1 MSLRRLLD
9 RARPEELA
17 PLEAILGLPADGRR
31 GERAAAVE
39 SSIRRIGGVH
49 CPSWRSS
56 LRRLLEKKGY
66 GHAGQVDVLEARL
79 IGALVDRKAL
89 SPQAAGAY
97 ALMAPYG
104 PPKQGL
110 IPSEWRYEFKRNH
123 LLRVFFFLLPLIWL
137 RNRDE
142 REQEKKLPAVLMAL
156 AKLRQAL
163 QGRVTVAI
171 VGPPSSGKDSALRAL
186 FGIDTGNIDPVAGAT
201 REAGIHKL
209 SESLFVLNTP
219 GHGDVDEGLSEKTEM
234 YLDHA
239 DLYLVV
245 LNAEGGLQAPDRA
258 LLDTVQARGRPTL
271 VALNKVDL
279 LREGELTRMLAH
291 VRERAPG
298 LLVIPASFDP
308 YLAPEPLG
316 VDDVWQ
322 WLEEQAGEQA
332 GEHREPE
339 GT

>member
-1 MSLRRLLD
+1 VSLRRLLD
-9 RARPEELA
+9 RARPEELET
-17 PLEAILGLPADGRR
+17 LEAVLGLSAEGRR

-39 SSIRRIGGVH
+39 SAIRRIGGVH
-49 CPSWRSS
+49 CPSWRTS

-66 GHAGQVDVLEARL
+66 GPAGEIDVLEARL

-89 SPQAAGAY
+89 SPQAAGDY

-110 IPSEWRYEFKRNH
+110 IPPEWRYEFKRNY
-123 LLRVFFFLLPLIWL
+123 LLRVFFFLMPLIWL

-156 AKLRQAL
+156 AKLREAL
-163 QGRVTVAI
+163 QGRMTVAI

-201 REAGIHKL
+201 REAGVHKL
-209 SESLFVLNTP
+209 SERLFVLNTP
-219 GHGDVDEGLSEKTEM
+219 GHGDVDDGLSEETQM

-258 LLDTVQARGRPTL
+258 LLDTVQARSRPTL

-279 LREGELTRMLAH
+279 LREGELPRMLAH

-316 VDDVWQ
+316 VDEVWQ
-322 WLEEQAGEQA
+322 WLEEQAGESRES
-332 GEHREPE
+332 GEE
-339 GT
+339 